1 MGNNS
6 EISERLATV
15 ISSEGLTPNA
25 FAKKLGYSRAQT
37 IYDIINGKSAPSCE
51 FFIRFIRSG
60 FSAKWQIEWLINGRS
75 SLAQAT
81 TSETTETS
89 ACSLTEGRLI
99 QLEKENERLRKRNE
113 ELVGEVALLRHEIN
127 KKPGNPQESQLA

>member
-6 EISERLATV
+6 EISERLATI

-25 FAKKLGYSRAQT
+25 FAKRLGYSRAQT

-51 FFIRFIRSG
+51 FFVRFIKAG
-60 FSAKWQIEWLINGRS
+60 FSEKWQIEWLINGQS
-75 SLAQAT
+75 SQT
-81 TSETTETS
+81 QTTTETS
-89 ACSLTEGRLI
+89 TCGLTEGRLM

-113 ELVGEVALLRHEIN
+113 ELIGEVALLRHEIS
-127 KKPGNPQESQLA
+127 KKPQESKLA